1 MNVVGTFDAVR
12 KLTHGRVGLV
22 PTMGYLH
29 EGHIAIIET
38 AALHTDSIVVSVFVN
53 PLQFGSSLDL
63 DTYPSDLERDVDIVT
78 RAGADVVFAP
88 SVSEMYPDGQST
100 LVRVAGVGET
110 MEGENRPGHFD
121 GVATVVAK
129 LFSGLQPD
137 VAFFG
142 RKDAQ
147 QLAVVTTMAR
157 DLSMPVEVIGLP
169 TVREADGLALSS
181 RNTRLDERSRTLASR
196 ISRALF
202 AAGALFAD
210 GERMSAALKGSVRS
224 VLDIEPEIS
233 VDYIEVADADTARP
247 IDNVEYDAFLAVA
260 ARIGGVRLIDN
271 VFLDGRTGMVDT
283 GTKLER
289 PSILY
294 GGR

>member
-38 AALHTDSIVVSVFVN
+38 AALQTDSLVVSVFVN
-53 PLQFGSSLDL
+53 PLQFGSSPDL
-63 DTYPSDLERDVDIVT
+63 DTYPSDLDRDVDIAT

-88 SVSEMYPDGQST
+88 TVSEMYPDGQST
-100 LVRVAGVGET
+100 LVSVAGVGET
-110 MEGENRPGHFD
+110 MEGEARPGHFD

-129 LFSGLQPD
+129 LFSGVRPD

-169 TVREADGLALSS
+169 TVRETDGLALSS
-181 RNTRLDERSRTLASR
+181 RNTRLDERSRTSANR
-196 ISRALF
+196 ISNALF
-202 AAGALFAD
+202 AAGELFTD
-210 GERMSAALKGSVRS
+210 GERSSAVLKESVRA
-224 VLDIEPEIS
+224 VLDSEPKIS
-233 VDYIEVADADTARP
+233 TDYVEVADAETARP
-247 IDNVEYDAFLAVA
+247 VDNIEYDAFLAVA

-271 VFLDGRTGMVDT
+271 VFLDGRTGVVDT
-283 GTKLER
+283 GTRLDR